1 MYMAKTPDERRPGFD
16 GMATMRYNDYNEIE
30 KYVKSM

>member
-16 GMATMRYNDYNEIE
+16 GMATMRYNKIE
-30 KYVKSM
+30 NIEL

>member
-16 GMATMRYNDYNEIE
+16 GMATIRYNEIE
-30 KYVKSM
+30 KYVT